1 MPFELLQKIAL
12 SVISYITLSVILARG
27 SLAITL
33 PAMDAPE
40 KNPPGLR
47 ERKRQLTLERIAE
60 TGLKLFIENGYE
72 ATTLDAIAAA
82 SGISR
87 RTFFY
92 YLKSKEDVLLA
103 HESGNFPQALRPTFL
118 KQSPKQ
124 SPINA
129 ARKTFLALASMYETK
144 ESIIADRIL
153 RSIEPLR
160 LRKEA
165 LLVQMEELLAEA
177 MYEMWPDR
185 SKRPALRMAAM
196 MAIGALRV
204 AKENWRKDEA
214 AQPLT
219 YYIDEACDLL
229 NHRSKR

>member
-1 MPFELLQKIAL
+1 MIN
-12 SVISYITLSVILARG
+12 V
-27 SLAITL
+27 
-33 PAMDAPE
+33 E
-40 KNPPGLR
+40 KTPNDLR
-47 ERKRQLTLERIAE
+47 ERKRRVTLDRIAE
-60 TGLKLFIENGYE
+60 VGLKLFVENGYE

-92 YLKSKEDVLLA
+92 YLRSKEDVLLA

-124 SPINA
+124 SPLNA
-129 ARKTFLALASMYETK
+129 ARKTFLALASMYQTQ

-177 MYEMWPDR
+177 MYEMWPDQN
-185 SKRPALRMAAM
+185 KRPALRMAAM
-196 MAIGALRV
+196 MAIGALRF
-204 AKENWRKDEA
+204 AKENWRKDNA
-214 AQPLT
+214 AHPLT
-219 YYIDEACDLL
+219 HYIEEAFDLL
-229 NHRSKR
+229 NHQAKR

>member
-1 MPFELLQKIAL
+1 MVDI
-12 SVISYITLSVILARG
+12 
-27 SLAITL
+27 
-33 PAMDAPE
+33 E
-40 KNPPGLR
+40 KTPNDLR
-47 ERKRQLTLERIAE
+47 ERKRRLTLDRIAE
-60 TGLKLFIENGYE
+60 VGLKLFVENGYE

-129 ARKTFLALASMYETK
+129 ARKTFLALASMYETR
-144 ESIIADRIL
+144 ESIVADRIL

-196 MAIGALRV
+196 MAIGTLRF
-204 AKENWRKDEA
+204 AKDNWRKNDA
-214 AQPLT
+214 AHPLT
-219 YYIDEACDLL
+219 HYIDDAFELL
-229 NHRSKR
+229 SHQSKR

>member
-1 MPFELLQKIAL
+1 M
-12 SVISYITLSVILARG
+12 ISK
-27 SLAITL
+27 
-33 PAMDAPE
+33 E
-40 KNPPGLR
+40 KKPSDLR
-47 ERKRQLTLERIAE
+47 ERKRRVTLDRIAE

-103 HESGNFPQALRPTFL
+103 HESGNFPEALRPTFL
-118 KQSPKQ
+118 EQSPQ
-124 SPINA
+124 QLPIDA

-153 RSIEPLR
+153 RSIETLR

-165 LLVQMEELLAEA
+165 LLVQMEEVLAEA
-177 MYEMWPDR
+177 MYELWPDR
-185 SKRPALRMAAM
+185 SQRAALRLAAM
-196 MAIGALRV
+196 MAIGALRF
-204 AKENWRKDEA
+204 AKENWRREDA
-214 AQPLT
+214 ARPLT
-219 YYIDEACDLL
+219 HYIDEAFELL
-229 NHRSKR
+229 DHQSKRQ

>member
-1 MPFELLQKIAL
+1 MINL
-12 SVISYITLSVILARG
+12 
-27 SLAITL
+27 
-33 PAMDAPE
+33 E
-40 KNPPGLR
+40 KTPSDLR
-47 ERKRQLTLERIAE
+47 ERKRRVTLDRIAE
-60 TGLKLFIENGYE
+60 VGLKLFVENGYE

-92 YLKSKEDVLLA
+92 YLRSKEDVLLA

-124 SPINA
+124 SPLNA
-129 ARKTFLALASMYETK
+129 ARKTFLALASMYQTQ

-177 MYEMWPDR
+177 MYEMWPDQD
-185 SKRPALRMAAM
+185 KRPALRMAAM
-196 MAIGALRV
+196 MAIGALRF
-204 AKENWRKDEA
+204 AKENWRKDNA
-214 AQPLT
+214 AHPLT
-219 YYIDEACDLL
+219 HYIEEAFDLL
-229 NHRSKR
+229 NHQAKR

>member
-1 MPFELLQKIAL
+1 MID
-12 SVISYITLSVILARG
+12 I
-27 SLAITL
+27 
-33 PAMDAPE
+33 E
-40 KNPPGLR
+40 KTPNDLR
-47 ERKRQLTLERIAE
+47 ERKRRLTLDRIAE
-60 TGLKLFIENGYE
+60 VGLKLFVENGYE

-129 ARKTFLALASMYETK
+129 ARKTFLALASMYETR
-144 ESIIADRIL
+144 ESIVADRIL

-196 MAIGALRV
+196 MAIGTLRF
-204 AKENWRKDEA
+204 AKDNWRKNDA
-214 AQPLT
+214 AHPLT
-219 YYIDEACDLL
+219 HYIDDAFDLL
-229 NHRSKR
+229 SHQLKR

>member
-1 MPFELLQKIAL
+1 MIN
-12 SVISYITLSVILARG
+12 I
-27 SLAITL
+27 
-33 PAMDAPE
+33 E
-40 KNPPGLR
+40 KTPNDLR
-47 ERKRQLTLERIAE
+47 ERKRRLTLDRIAE
-60 TGLKLFIENGYE
+60 VGLKLFVENGYE

-160 LRKEA
+160 LRKDA

-196 MAIGALRV
+196 MAIGTLRF
-204 AKENWRKDEA
+204 AKDNWRENDA
-214 AQPLT
+214 AHPLT
-219 YYIDEACDLL
+219 HYIDEAFDLL
-229 NHRSKR
+229 SHQSKR

>member
-1 MPFELLQKIAL
+1 MIN
-12 SVISYITLSVILARG
+12 I
-27 SLAITL
+27 
-33 PAMDAPE
+33 E
-40 KNPPGLR
+40 KTPNDLR
-47 ERKRQLTLERIAE
+47 ERKRRLTLDRIAE
-60 TGLKLFIENGYE
+60 VGLKLFAENGYE

-118 KQSPKQ
+118 KQSPRQ
-124 SPINA
+124 SPLNA

-185 SKRPALRMAAM
+185 SQRPALRMAAM
-196 MAIGALRV
+196 MAVGMLRF
-204 AKENWRKDEA
+204 AKDNWRKNEA
-214 AQPLT
+214 AHPLT
-219 YYIDEACDLL
+219 HYIDEAFDLL
-229 NHRSKR
+229 SHQSKR

>member
-1 MPFELLQKIAL
+1 MIN
-12 SVISYITLSVILARG
+12 I
-27 SLAITL
+27 
-33 PAMDAPE
+33 E
-40 KNPPGLR
+40 KTPNDLR
-47 ERKRQLTLERIAE
+47 ERKRRLTLDRIAE
-60 TGLKLFIENGYE
+60 VGLKLFVENGYE

-144 ESIIADRIL
+144 ESIVADRIL

-196 MAIGALRV
+196 MAIGTLRL
-204 AKENWRKDEA
+204 AKDNWRENDA
-214 AQPLT
+214 AHPLT
-219 YYIDEACDLL
+219 HYIDEAFDLL
-229 NHRSKR
+229 SHQSKR

>member
-1 MPFELLQKIAL
+1 MMINIEKI
-12 SVISYITLSVILARG
+12 
-27 SLAITL
+27 
-33 PAMDAPE
+33 PND
-40 KNPPGLR
+40 LR
-47 ERKRQLTLERIAE
+47 ERKRRVTLDRIAE
-60 TGLKLFIENGYE
+60 TGLKLFVEQGYE

-124 SPINA
+124 SPLDA

-153 RSIEPLR
+153 RSIETLR

-165 LLVQMEELLAEA
+165 LLVQMEEVLAEA
-177 MYEMWPDR
+177 MYELWPDP
-185 SKRPALRMAAM
+185 SQRPALRLAAM
-196 MAIGALRV
+196 MAIGTLRF
-204 AKENWRKDEA
+204 AKENWRREDA
-214 AQPLT
+214 ARPLT
-219 YYIDEACDLL
+219 HYIDEAFDLL
-229 NHRSKR
+229 DHPSKR

>member
-1 MPFELLQKIAL
+1 MINL
-12 SVISYITLSVILARG
+12 
-27 SLAITL
+27 
-33 PAMDAPE
+33 E
-40 KNPPGLR
+40 KTPSDLR
-47 ERKRQLTLERIAE
+47 ERKRRVTLDRIAE
-60 TGLKLFIENGYE
+60 VGLKLFVENGYE

-92 YLKSKEDVLLA
+92 YLRSKEDVLLA

-124 SPINA
+124 SPLNA
-129 ARKTFLALASMYETK
+129 ARKTFLALASMYQTQ

-177 MYEMWPDR
+177 MYEMWPDQN
-185 SKRPALRMAAM
+185 KRPALRMAAM
-196 MAIGALRV
+196 MAIGALRF
-204 AKENWRKDEA
+204 AKENWRKDNA
-214 AQPLT
+214 AHPLT
-219 YYIDEACDLL
+219 HYIEEAFDLL
-229 NHRSKR
+229 NHQAKR